1 MPEAV
6 AYSKLT
12 EKQRKVFDI
21 YVICRSVNAVANE
34 LEWPWRVTSNVIK
47 SVRFQAAVKEHNES
61 IKNQML
67 YNEAVI
73 IDRMWALY
81 SDEATPA
88 NVKAQLLQ
96 NLGKHVGMFGVNAK
110 AEAAA
115 LTRPPTTFNI
125 INYAE
130 AGEPLEKVVEKAVE
144 EADSAVKGFEIT
156 SFA

>member
-1 MPEAV
+1 MTEAA

-21 YVICRSVNAVANE
+21 YIICRSVNAVADE
-34 LEWPWRVTSNVIK
+34 LEWTWRDTSNVIK

-61 IKNQML
+61 IKDQML

-81 SDEATPA
+81 YDEATPP

-96 NLGKHVGMFGVNAK
+96 SLGKHVGMFGINAK

-115 LTRPPTTFNI
+115 LVKPPTTFNI
-125 INYAE
+125 INYAG
-130 AGEPLEKVVEKAVE
+130 ANEPLEKVVEEAVE
-144 EADSAVKGFEIT
+144 EADTAVKGFKIT